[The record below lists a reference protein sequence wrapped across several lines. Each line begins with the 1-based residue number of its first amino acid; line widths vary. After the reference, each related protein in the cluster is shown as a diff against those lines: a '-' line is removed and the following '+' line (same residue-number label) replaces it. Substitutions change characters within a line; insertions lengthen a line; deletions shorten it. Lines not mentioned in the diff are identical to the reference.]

1 MSKFSDLP
9 KRVLDTIIKTEK
21 KFVTYPLDD
30 KIKRL
35 RDKFLDMKENRELI
49 VVDKF
54 GNRYYQYYS
63 YHGLPTRRVVIN
75 NMKGFNKWD
84 DDPLMSSWLQ
94 KRRVHPPSQ
103 EELEKLYIEQEEF
116 QRRGLEWDRKEQA
129 IIDEWKKRKQEAI
142 ERERQETKAIG
153 EGDSFEPGVWDRKS
167 RTTEKNNPLL
177 VEKASISDL
186 AIYNQ
191 LVEMKEEKRIVEG
204 MSDIPGKYIV
214 DFKEEDEKWMQK
226 QNEKKLAPYKE
237 MSKNTD
243 WSNYSVEKMVERRN
257 HEFQLKKEEINNKKQ
272 ELTNIG
278 KKMLEKKETFSNYSK
293 FKNRFKDVFEDPKF
307 SI

>member
-21 KFVTYPLDD
+21 KMVTYPLDD

-35 RDKFLDMKENRELI
+35 RDKFLDLKENRELI

-75 NMKGFNKWD
+75 NMKGFNRWD
-84 DDPLMSSWLQ
+84 DDPMMSSWLQ
-94 KRRVHPPSQ
+94 RRRVYPPSQ
-103 EELEKLYIEQEEF
+103 EELEKLYIQQEEL

-142 ERERQETKAIG
+142 EKERKETKAIG
-153 EGDSFEPGVWDRKS
+153 EGENFEPGVWDRKNS
-167 RTTEKNNPLL
+167 KQVEVQALFEEKQ
-177 VEKASISDL
+177 SDL
-186 AIYNQ
+186 VPQNQ
-191 LVEMKEEKRIVEG
+191 LVEVKEEKRIIEG
-204 MSDIPGKYIV
+204 LSDIPGKYIM
-214 DFKEEDEKWMQK
+214 DFKEDDEKWMKRQE
-226 QNEKKLAPYKE
+226 EKRLAPYKE
-237 MSKNTD
+237 IAKKVD

-257 HEFQLKKEEINNKKQ
+257 QELQVKKEEINKKKQ

-278 KKMLEKKETFSNYSK
+278 KKMLEKKETFTNYSK
-293 FKNRFKDVFEDPKF
+293 FKNRFKDVFHDPKF
-307 SI
+307 SV

>member
-21 KFVTYPLDD
+21 KMVTYPLDD

-35 RDKFLDMKENRELI
+35 RDKFLDLKENRELI

-75 NMKGFNKWD
+75 NMKGFNRWD
-84 DDPLMSSWLQ
+84 DDPMMSSWLQ
-94 KRRVHPPSQ
+94 RRRVHPPSQ
-103 EELEKLYIEQEEF
+103 EELEKLYIQQEEL

-129 IIDEWKKRKQEAI
+129 MIDEWKKRKQEAI
-142 ERERQETKAIG
+142 EKERKETKAIG
-153 EGDSFEPGVWDRKS
+153 EGQNFEPGVWERKNS
-167 RTTEKNNPLL
+167 KQAEVQALFLEKESHL
-177 VEKASISDL
+177 VPQ
-186 AIYNQ
+186 NQ
-191 LVEMKEEKRIVEG
+191 LIEVKEEKRIIEG
-204 MSDIPGKYIV
+204 MSDIPGKYIM
-214 DFKEEDEKWMQK
+214 DFKEDDEKWMKRQE
-226 QNEKKLAPYKE
+226 EKRLAPFKE
-237 MSKNTD
+237 IAKKID

-257 HEFQLKKEEINNKKQ
+257 QEFQVKKEEINKKKQ

-293 FKNRFKDVFEDPKF
+293 FKNRFKDVFHDPKF
-307 SI
+307 SV